1 MSPKNKIKLNL
12 LRKKIDKIDLQLLQI
27 IKKRTE
33 IIKKVLLLKSNKNEV
48 IDKKRVSIILRR
60 IKKESLRRNI
70 DPKITHR
77 IWRNMIWSYI
87 NFEKN
92 NFKRK

>member
-48 IDKKRVSIILRR
+48 IDKKRISIILRR

-70 DPKITHR
+70 DPKITYR

-87 NFEKN
+87 NFEKK